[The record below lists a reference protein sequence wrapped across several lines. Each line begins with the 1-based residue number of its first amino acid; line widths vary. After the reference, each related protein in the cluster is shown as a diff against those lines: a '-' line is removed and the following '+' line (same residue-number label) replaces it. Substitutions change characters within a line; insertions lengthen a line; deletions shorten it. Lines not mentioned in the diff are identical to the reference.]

1 MIAFKT
7 EVADITIGEVGQSF
21 WDKGMLTTRLV
32 GLGVSLLLDK
42 FKASPT
48 MVVTY
53 HICVR
58 TQNFLFYSL
67 IFFSDFV
74 RRPVLLIWFLV
85 MLWQTNIWNGGTVG
99 RSVKMMFSSKA
110 EERVD
115 KKDMVSNVFMCQKP
129 YFVCWFL

>member
-7 EVADITIGEVGQSF
+7 EMADITIGEVGQSF

-32 GLGVSLLLDK
+32 DLGVSLLVDK
-42 FKASPT
+42 FKRSPT
-48 MVVTY
+48 MVVPY

-58 TQNFLFYSL
+58 MQKFLFYFL

-74 RRPVLLIWFLV
+74 RRPVCLSTISFLV
-85 MLWQTNIWNGGTVG
+85 LFWQTNIWNGGTVG
-99 RSVKMMFSSKA
+99 MSVKMMFSSKA

-115 KKDMVSNVFMCQKP
+115 KKDMVRDVFMCILP
-129 YFVCWFL
+129 VLFL